1 MLCTAQSKFW
11 KSEERTMSDEVA
23 LLSGDDVPFHK
34 TATLKRPEEFGAGH
48 PEISLHLLV
57 KNGES
62 CVPRLL
68 ENVGRYVDEVVAV
81 VNDTT
86 DRTVE
91 ILEAYA
97 RERRV
102 GGRPLR
108 LETIEVSSGSHP
120 QFYLIDEP
128 STYEVGESLA
138 GETCPGPFTG
148 RPLLAD
154 WSAARNLGW
163 RRCTKPWILFLD
175 ADDVVADP
183 ESVWGLAAVLEA
195 QGVEVAATRYVYDAG
210 SDGSSRS
217 ESYRER
223 LARNLPH
230 VSWTGP
236 VHETLQGSRKT
247 AHVQGNLVVRDC
259 KDSTGR
265 DVRVPGR
272 CLKILYHHARSRG
285 WRVPPRIL
293 LYLALESR
301 GDMPDFSLE
310 LVERYLETSA
320 WPEERA
326 WACAVAGEIV
336 EGRRDF
342 AGASAWYERSLAEY
356 PGSKSAW
363 RLCRTRFRENKW
375 RDVVDAYEVGVASQ
389 PVLQLLDGGPA
400 YGDMSKIL
408 VASAWEKLGETR
420 KALAACE
427 EALAVF
433 PGNTNLVLLR
443 DQLRG
448 QVAR

>member
-1 MLCTAQSKFW
+1 
-11 KSEERTMSDEVA
+11 MSTTLNDRDE
-23 LLSGDDVPFHK
+23 LSSPEGDVPFHK
-34 TATLKRPEEFGAGH
+34 TAVLKRPEAFGSGH

-57 KNGES
+57 KNGEG

-68 ENVGRYVDEVVAV
+68 DNVGRYVDEVVAV

-91 ILEAYA
+91 VLEAYA
-97 RERRV
+97 RQRRD
-102 GGRPLR
+102 GDRPLR
-108 LETIEVSSGSHP
+108 LETVEVTSGSHP
-120 QFYLIDEP
+120 QYYLIDEP
-128 STYEVGESLA
+128 STYEVGESLT
-138 GETCPGPFTG
+138 GESCPGPFTG
-148 RPLLAD
+148 KPLLAD

-183 ESVWGLAAVLEA
+183 ESIWGMCVALEA
-195 QGVEVAATRYVYDAG
+195 RGVELAATRYIYDAG
-210 SDGSSRS
+210 SDGSSHS

-230 VSWTGP
+230 MSWIFP
-236 VHETLQGSRKT
+236 VHEVLHGSRKT
-247 AHVQGNLVVRDC
+247 AHVEGNLVVRDM
-259 KDSTGR
+259 KDNAGR

-272 CLKILYHHARSRG
+272 CWKVLYHHARSRG

-301 GDMPDFSLE
+301 AELPDFALE
-310 LVERYLETSA
+310 LVERYLDAST

-326 WACAVAGEIV
+326 WACAVAGEIA

-342 AGASAWYERSLAEY
+342 PKASAWYERSLAEY

-363 RLCRTRFRENKW
+363 RLCRTRFREGRW
-375 RDVVDAYEVGVASQ
+375 RDVVDAYEVGVANL

-408 VASAWEKLGETR
+408 VASAWDKLGETG

-427 EALAVF
+427 EALAAF

-443 DQLRG
+443 DQLRR
-448 QVAR
+448 QVGV